1 MRWIYEKWDRSQI
14 RRRIAGLLCCTMIV
28 TQPGVI
34 QAGAAVNELKG
45 IQMEQASSQQKDDE
59 KDYIMTGADEGKEA
73 TPSNASKKPDSG
85 KKVPKASPSNASEE
99 DKDGKNVTDSE
110 LTSSKLPKATDSDA
124 MQAAKKEIDG
134 RICIYDYEQLC
145 KIGTDPYEDVDEE
158 FDYDEEDEY
167 DEEEYDE
174 DEAYTNQRFDYYIMN
189 DIDIPD
195 GEIWNVPEDFNGSIL
210 PYEMN
215 EEDTRVYDEET
226 DTIYLHNIY
235 QLYLLNSENAEEELV
250 LTGDYAAE
258 SFGMGQVY
266 TLEDGSHLTY
276 GKEHN
281 YVLASTFMFDTEDAS
296 YVQTI
301 STDMS
306 DYYPDDNRY
315 DGRNYFGQV
324 VKTINGKDYIL
335 IGNEKQLRA
344 IGSGKAVTE
353 PIWKVYQTRKNGLSP
368 WNTSID
374 PGTQKTAVLYYPGD
388 ADLIKF
394 DNWDW
399 SATKLYSEDQGDHK
413 LGETQELNGLLGI
426 RATQR
431 YYYVGS
437 KLGNLDGQAAAQS
450 LSEEDEDY
458 DEDFDEEFFDE
469 DDGNIDTFDEAYEV
483 EDESAEDGEAEK
495 EGSGSPDPKLASG
508 APDDNNKYKLTYN
521 TDATKNINIASPG
534 STNVTQHT
542 YSNKENYIIF
552 RDIDLSG
559 ENWTPIENFQG
570 NMEGRLHMEE
580 GRNVTISH
588 VKIEQTANLEQTNKK
603 SEYGIGFFRNLAT
616 PYSETLTVRDVPI
629 EIKNLTLSDVSVK
642 STATKVSQNFS
653 LIEAVLT
660 PIFALLHL
668 KSGLKPDPQSLA
680 TGGFVGAVRG
690 NVHISD
696 CRIVEL
702 SGVSNVNNWTGG
714 FVGYSTGITKYEDIT
729 QLLGGVVGGLS
740 QLLNLIPFL
749 GLGDLLT
756 ALINGGALDV
766 GSLIPAGYVNPIYQ
780 NCSVSYTQGAVVN
793 GNSKQYVGGFAGE
806 TIGTL
811 MQNCTI
817 ENVDMVSGSNYV
829 GGFIGRS
836 ANAVIAGALSN
847 LGVNLLD
854 NFPVN
859 TVLMNCKVNG
869 VRQVLASP
877 VTVKDESGYA
887 GGFIGAMSN
896 SYAVDCTLTG
906 LGTVKGKDYAGG
918 FTGKADLGDLA
929 DINANKGL
937 LNIVK
942 ELLTAILSGST
953 DAQILGLVGLR
964 PSVITGCEI
973 SGDSISVEA
982 SGKHAGGLIGY
993 AGAVQ
998 VSDTKELADADKTT
1012 SKNFQRMLTKT
1023 GLEYEP

>member
-1 MRWIYEKWDRSQI
+1 MRRIYEKWSRSQI
-14 RRRIAGLLCCTMIV
+14 RRRIAGLLCCTIIS
-28 TQPGVI
+28 TQPGMI
-34 QAGAAVNELKG
+34 QVGAAVNERMG
-45 IQMEQASSQQKDDE
+45 IQLEQADSQQEADE
-59 KDYIMTGADEGKEA
+59 KDYIVTGVDEGKEA
-73 TPSNASKKPDSG
+73 TPSNASKKPDTDS
-85 KKVPKASPSNASEE
+85 KVPKASPSNASEE
-99 DKDGKNVTDSE
+99 DKAGKNVTDSE

-124 MQAAKKEIDG
+124 TQAMKKEIDG

-145 KIGTDPYEDVDEE
+145 KIGTDPYEDEDEE
-158 FDYDEEDEY
+158 FDYDEEY

-174 DEAYTNQRFDYYIMN
+174 DEAYTNRRFDYYIMN

-344 IGSGKAVTE
+344 IGSEKAVTE
-353 PIWKVYQTRKNGLSP
+353 PIWKVYQTRNSTLNK
-368 WNTSID
+368 WNTAID
-374 PGTQKTAVLYYPGD
+374 PETRKTAVLYYPGD

-394 DNWDW
+394 SDSMDW
-399 SATKLYSEDQGDHK
+399 SKTSLYGMNPGKYGVGEREPLGKPLVTSATKC
-413 LGETQELNGLLGI
+413 
-426 RATQR
+426 

-437 KLGNLDGQAAAQS
+437 KLGNIGGQAAAQS
-450 LSEEDEDY
+450 FSEEEDDEDY
-458 DEDFDEEFFDE
+458 DEDFDDEFFDE
-469 DDGNIDTFDEAYEV
+469 DDEDIDFLDEVYEI
-483 EDESAEDGEAEK
+483 EDESVVDSDGEAEK
-495 EGSGSPDPKLASG
+495 EDYGTQDPKLASG
-508 APDDNNKYKLTYN
+508 APNDDNKYKLTYN

-534 STNVTQHT
+534 STNVTQHK
-542 YSNKENYIIF
+542 YSNEENYIIF

-570 NMEGRLHMEE
+570 NMEGRLHMEA
-580 GRNVTISH
+580 GKNVTISH
-588 VKIEQTANLEQTNKK
+588 VKIEQTANLKQTNTK

-642 STATKVSQNFS
+642 TTATKVRQDFS
-653 LIEAVLT
+653 LIEAILT
-660 PIFALLHL
+660 PIFELLRL
-668 KSGLKPDPQSLA
+668 KDGLKPDPQSLA

-696 CRIVEL
+696 CRIEEL

-714 FVGYSTGITKYEDIT
+714 FVGIYS
-729 QLLGGVVGGLS
+729 
-740 QLLNLIPFL
+740 
-749 GLGDLLT
+749 
-756 ALINGGALDV
+756 
-766 GSLIPAGYVNPIYQ
+766 
-780 NCSVSYTQGAVVN
+780 
-793 GNSKQYVGGFAGE
+793 
-806 TIGTL
+806 
-811 MQNCTI
+811 
-817 ENVDMVSGSNYV
+817 
-829 GGFIGRS
+829 RH
-836 ANAVIAGALSN
+836 
-847 LGVNLLD
+847 
-854 NFPVN
+854 
-859 TVLMNCKVNG
+859 
-869 VRQVLASP
+869 R
-877 VTVKDESGYA
+877 
-887 GGFIGAMSN
+887 
-896 SYAVDCTLTG
+896 
-906 LGTVKGKDYAGG
+906 
-918 FTGKADLGDLA
+918 
-929 DINANKGL
+929 
-937 LNIVK
+937 
-942 ELLTAILSGST
+942 
-953 DAQILGLVGLR
+953 R
-964 PSVITGCEI
+964 
-973 SGDSISVEA
+973 
-982 SGKHAGGLIGY
+982 
-993 AGAVQ
+993 
-998 VSDTKELADADKTT
+998 
-1012 SKNFQRMLTKT
+1012 
-1023 GLEYEP
+1023 